1 MAETTYTVH
10 FVTNYENTDFT
21 REYSL
26 EGVDSVSAGS
36 ETIRN
41 KVNSIN
47 ESLAGGTATVLANMF
62 VADNYDSSQ
71 QLGYLTKISNV
82 RIKSIREIPIQQTY
96 TRSLLE
102 ENEFNPNEF
111 PPEDM
116 PYIPVIPTIEGGE
129 QR

>member
-1 MAETTYTVH
+1 MADATYTVY

-21 REYSL
+21 REYAI

-47 ESLAGGTATVLANMF
+47 ESLTGGTATVLANMF
-62 VADNYDSSQ
+62 VADDYDSSQ

-82 RIKSIREIPIQQTY
+82 RIKSVRETLIQPTY

-102 ENEFNPNEF
+102 ENEFNPEEF

-116 PYIPVIPTIEGGE
+116 PYIPEVPTIEGGD

>member
-1 MAETTYTVH
+1 MAETTYTVY

-21 REYSL
+21 REYTL

-82 RIKSIREIPIQQTY
+82 RIKSIRETLIQPTLTQ
-96 TRSLLE
+96 RLLE
-102 ENEFNPNEF
+102 ENGFNPNEF

-116 PYIPVIPTIEGGE
+116 PYMPDVPTIEGGE